1 MALKRQRRN
10 KGEGSI
16 SRTPSGRYKA
26 TITIGVGIDGKQKRK
41 TITRDTKREVIEAM
55 AQLKATYGLSGT
67 GKTPTTK
74 KNLKDICEDF
84 LEFKSTQLSASTLR
98 MYRMMCNT
106 LIRSFG
112 ASMLMENI
120 TKTMIEE
127 HFTRGIKDKR
137 IAVSTL
143 KLRKTVWATIFSFAL
158 KRNYITENVFKEA
171 EISFPRVAPKA
182 STMILPTPE
191 EFERLVECAMKR
203 QQWCGVIIYLASVT
217 GMRSGEL
224 RGLKWNAIDRDNK
237 TITINNQLGFNDADA
252 PLKTPSS
259 YRTIHVTPKAF
270 EMLDTLQ
277 HTSEY
282 VFSTPRHPQNPVPY
296 KTLSFLNSIVF
307 KEAGM
312 PEGMT
317 FHDIRHYH
325 ATQLLKH
332 GINAKVVSRRLGHTN
347 IVTTLNL
354 YFNYLPSM
362 DEEASTIMD

>member
-55 AQLKATYGLSGT
+55 AQLKASYGLEGASQPMT
-67 GKTPTTK
+67 NVT
-74 KNLKDICEDF
+74 LEYICKDFID
-84 LEFKSTQLSASTLR
+84 FKSTQVIFSTLR
-98 MYRMMCNT
+98 FYKVMCKA
-106 LIRSFG
+106 LIAIFG
-112 ASMLMENI
+112 ASMILENI
-120 TKTMIEE
+120 TKEMLENY
-127 HFTRGIKDKR
+127 FTGELKR
-137 IAVSTL
+137 RTTKVSSL
-143 KLRKTVWATIFSFAL
+143 KSRKTVWALVFSYAL
-158 KRNYITENVFKEA
+158 KKKYVSHNVFKDA
-171 EISFPRVAPKA
+171 NISFPRIVPKA
-182 STMILPTPE
+182 STMLLPTPE
-191 EFERLVECAMKR
+191 EFERLIECAMAKR
-203 QQWCGVIIYLASVT
+203 HWYGVFVYLASVT

-224 RGLKWNAIDRDNK
+224 RGLKWSAVNKDNK
-237 TITINNQLGFNDADA
+237 TITINNQISYENTDA
-252 PLKTPSS
+252 PLKTPAS

-270 EMLDTLQ
+270 EMLDTLS
-277 HTSEY
+277 HEGEY
-282 VFSTPRHPQNPVPY
+282 VFTTSRNPKGHVTY
-296 KTLSFLNSIVF
+296 RTLSSLNVKVF

-332 GINAKVVSRRLGHTN
+332 GINPKVVSRRLGHSN

-362 DEEASTIMD
+362 DEEASIVMD